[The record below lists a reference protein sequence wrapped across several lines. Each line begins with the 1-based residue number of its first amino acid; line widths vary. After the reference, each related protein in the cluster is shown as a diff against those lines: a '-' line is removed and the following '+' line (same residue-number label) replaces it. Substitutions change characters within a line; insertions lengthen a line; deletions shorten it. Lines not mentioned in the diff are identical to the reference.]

1 MDDENEDES
10 FARVAVQN
18 LLWNPLKEKSNFTAK
33 NATGS
38 ICNTYPFA
46 SCIMLSLVTKP
57 G

>member
-46 SCIMLSLVTKP
+46 SCTMLSLVTKP